1 LIGEFEAATDFV
13 EDIMLF
19 FRVVIRTDLVRGE
32 NGMHANTYAPWAVLM
47 AGEVLALVAIPK

>member
-1 LIGEFEAATDFV
+1 
-13 EDIMLF
+13 MLF